1 MSDGLQMRDGLP
13 EHLQVLRKLYP
24 REAWT
29 GHAHFNGLT
38 AFWLER
44 HGMFR
49 QVMTRLIGD
58 TQAMLD
64 ARAPRFSAEMPR
76 LTGFLLDQLHG
87 HHGIEDDHYFPM
99 FRGLDGRLQAGFDL
113 LDADHH
119 ALDAQMASLAE
130 ASNAVLRAM
139 HTGEVPRDTL
149 AALLAV
155 QEEFDRFLSRHLEDE
170 EDLIVPIILE
180 YGADM
185 A

>member
-1 MSDGLQMRDGLP
+1 MLNRLELRDGLP
-13 EHLQVLRKLYP
+13 EHLQVLRAQYP
-24 REAWT
+24 RDMWT

-49 QVMTRLIGD
+49 QVMTRLVRD

-64 ARAPRFSAEMPR
+64 ARAPRYGAEMPR

-99 FRGLDGRLQAGFDL
+99 FRGLDARLLDGFDL

-119 ALDAQMASLAE
+119 ALDDQMAQLAE
-130 ASNAVLRAM
+130 QSNLVLREIQA
-139 HTGEVPRDTL
+139 GDVARIDV
-149 AALLAV
+149 ADLLAV
-155 QEEFDRFLSRHLEDE
+155 QQAFQRYLIRHLEDE
-170 EDLIVPIILE
+170 EDLIVPLILE

>member
-1 MSDGLQMRDGLP
+1 MSDDLEQRDGLP
-13 EHLQVLRKLYP
+13 EHLQVLRALYP
-24 REAWT
+24 REIWT

-44 HGMFR
+44 HAMFR
-49 QVMTRLIGD
+49 EVTERLVRD

-64 ARAPRFSAEMPR
+64 TRAPRYGAEMPR

-87 HHGIEDDHYFPM
+87 HHGIEDNHYFPM
-99 FRGLDGRLQAGFDL
+99 FRGLDDRLQTGFDL
-113 LDADHH
+113 LDGDHH
-119 ALDAQMASLAE
+119 ALHDHMERLATH
-130 ASNAVLRAM
+130 SNAVLRVIQS
-139 HTGEVPRDTL
+139 GEGARDEAGTL
-149 AALLAV
+149 LTV
-155 QEEFDRFLSRHLEDE
+155 QEDFQRFLARHLEDE

>member
-1 MSDGLQMRDGLP
+1 MSNQLELRDGLP
-13 EHLQVLRKLYP
+13 EHLQVLRELYP
-24 REAWT
+24 RDMWT

-49 QVMTRLIGD
+49 QVMTRLVGD
-58 TQAMLD
+58 TQAMLE
-64 ARAPRFSAEMPR
+64 ARAPRYGAEMPR

-99 FRGLDGRLQAGFDL
+99 FRGLDARLQDGFDL

-119 ALDAQMASLAE
+119 ALHDHMERLATH
-130 ASNAVLRAM
+130 SNAVLRGFQA
-139 HTGEVPRDTL
+139 GEVVRDEVGS
-149 AALLAV
+149 LLAV
-155 QEEFDRFLSRHLEDE
+155 QEGFQRFLTRHLEDE

>member
-1 MSDGLQMRDGLP
+1 MSEKLEHRYGLP
-13 EHLQVLRKLYP
+13 EHLLVLKDLYP

-29 GHAHFNGLT
+29 GHANFNGLT

-49 QVMTRLIGD
+49 QVMTRLVSD
-58 TQAMLD
+58 TQAMME
-64 ARAPRFSAEMPR
+64 ARAPRYGAEMPR

-99 FRGLDGRLQAGFDL
+99 FRGLDARLQTGFDL
-113 LDADHH
+113 LDGDHH
-119 ALDAQMASLAE
+119 ALHFHMERLAE
-130 ASNAVLRAM
+130 HSNEVLRAI
-139 HTGEVPRDTL
+139 HAGDVPRDK
-149 AALLAV
+149 AASLLTV
-155 QEEFDRFLSRHLEDE
+155 QEDFQRFLSRHLEDE
-170 EDLIVPIILE
+170 EDLIVPVILE

>member
-1 MSDGLQMRDGLP
+1 MSNRLEAREGLP
-13 EHLQVLRKLYP
+13 EHLRVLRALYP
-24 REAWT
+24 REMWT

-49 QVMTRLIGD
+49 QVMTRLVGD

-64 ARAPRFSAEMPR
+64 ARAPRYGAEMPR

-99 FRGLDGRLQAGFDL
+99 FRGLDARLQGGFDL

-119 ALDAQMASLAE
+119 ALHDHMEQLAVQ
-130 ASNAVLRAM
+130 SNAVRRAIVA
-139 HTGEVPRDTL
+139 GDVPRDDV
-149 AALLAV
+149 ARLLQV
-155 QEEFDRFLSRHLEDE
+155 QEAFDHFLTRHLEDE
-170 EDLIVPIILE
+170 EDLIVPLILE